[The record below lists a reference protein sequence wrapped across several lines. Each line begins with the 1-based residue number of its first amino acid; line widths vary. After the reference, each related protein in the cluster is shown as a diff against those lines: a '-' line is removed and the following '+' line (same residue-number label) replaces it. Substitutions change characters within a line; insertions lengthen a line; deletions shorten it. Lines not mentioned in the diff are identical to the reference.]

1 MIIDKARE
9 LGIALSETEEFL
21 RMVAAREAMENDE
34 NVNNMLEEYQSK
46 QDQIVDMLSEPDCD
60 RDAVVAM
67 TADVERIQAA
77 LICDP
82 VFSELMDAQN
92 DFQQLMAKVNSVIG
106 SCIGMEPQPSDG
118 GCSGS
123 CSSCSGCK
131 H

>member
-1 MIIDKARE
+1 MVMDKARE

-21 RMVAAREAMENDE
+21 RMTAAREAMEADNAVTDMI
-34 NVNNMLEEYQSK
+34 NEYQSK
-46 QDQIVDMLSEPDCD
+46 QEQIVDILSETDPD
-60 RDAVVAM
+60 RELVVAL

-77 LICDP
+77 LFCND

-92 DFQQLMAKVNSVIG
+92 DFQQLMGKVNAVIG
-106 SCIGMEPQPSDG
+106 SCIGVEPPAAEG

-123 CSSCSGCK
+123 CASCSGCK

>member
-9 LGIALSETEEFL
+9 LGIALSESEEFL
-21 RMVAAREAMENDE
+21 RMTAAREAMENDE
-34 NVNNMLEEYQSK
+34 NVTSMLNEYQSK
-46 QDQIVDMLSEPDCD
+46 QDQIVDMLSEPACD
-60 RDAVVAM
+60 REAVVAM

-92 DFQQLMAKVNSVIG
+92 DFQQLMSKVNAVIG
-106 SCIGMEPQPSDG
+106 SCIGVEPPASDG